1 MKQTLK
7 ADILF
12 LIMVFVHL
20 GIVLCLSILH
30 VIGIKIDLSTNQSL
44 LLSQILILV
53 PAFIYLIS
61 TKTNPIKL
69 VRWKRID
76 IPTIF
81 MVILLTFLTMP
92 LVTFINALSLLFSQN
107 NVMELTQ
114 KMTTNTFG
122 VNLLLMAVIPAVSEE
137 FVFRGVLF
145 HTYRKDSVLYG
156 VIVSGVVFG
165 LMHLNFNQFSYAFV
179 LGIIFAL
186 IIEATGSIF
195 ATIIAHFIIN
205 GYSVVAMTISDKM
218 LNLLGQSSQD
228 IQAQMTPENL
238 IMVAGVYGIIAI
250 GTTAMAIGVYIWIA
264 KHCKR
269 ENHLRAVFMIRKGTD
284 KFSLKRAI
292 SIPLIIS
299 IIVCLSYMIY
309 TEVVV
314 SVTEKQNNTQYNIEE
329 PTIDNTIDNTIDI
342 EL

>member
-1 MKQTLK
+1 MRQILK

-12 LIMVFVHL
+12 LILVFVHI
-20 GIVLCLSILH
+20 GVVLVLSILQL
-30 VIGIKIDLSTNQSL
+30 VGIKSELPINQSL
-44 LLSQILILV
+44 LLSQLLILV
-53 PAFIYLIS
+53 PTFIYLFI

-69 VRWKRID
+69 VRWKSID
-76 IPTIF
+76 LPTIF

-92 LVTFINALSLLFSQN
+92 LITFINALSMLFSQN
-107 NVMELTQ
+107 NVIALTER
-114 KMTTNTFG
+114 MTMNPFG
-122 VNLLLMAVIPAVSEE
+122 INLLLMAIIPAISEE

-156 VIVSGVVFG
+156 VVISGVVFG

-205 GYSVVAMTISDKM
+205 GNSVVWMTISDKM
-218 LNLLGQSSQD
+218 LKVMGQSSME
-228 IQAQMTPENL
+228 IQSQMTTQYL

-250 GTTAMAIGVYIWIA
+250 GTTALAIGVYIWIV

-269 ENHLRAVFMIRKGTD
+269 ENHLRAVFMIRKGND
-284 KFSLKRAI
+284 KFLWKRAI

-299 IIVCLSYMIY
+299 IIVCLSYMVY

-314 SVTEKQNNTQYNIEE
+314 SANQKQNNTQYNIDE
-329 PTIDNTIDNTIDI
+329 PSIDNTIDI
-342 EL
+342 NL

>member
-1 MKQTLK
+1 MRQTLK

-12 LIMVFVHL
+12 LIMVFVHI

-30 VIGIKIDLSTNQSL
+30 VIGVKSDLTTNQSL
-44 LLSQILILV
+44 LLSQLLILV
-53 PAFIYLIS
+53 PTFIYFIL

-69 VRWKRID
+69 IRWKRID
-76 IPTIF
+76 LPTIF

-92 LVTFINALSLLFSQN
+92 LITFINALSMLFSQN
-107 NVMELTQ
+107 NVVALTE
-114 KMTTNTFG
+114 KMTTNPFM
-122 VNLLLMAVIPAVSEE
+122 VNLLLMAIIPAISEE

-156 VIVSGVVFG
+156 VVISGVVFG

-186 IIEATGSIF
+186 IIEATGSIY

-205 GYSVVAMTISDKM
+205 GNSVVWMTISDKI
-218 LNLLGQSSQD
+218 LNVMGRSSQD
-228 IQAQMTPENL
+228 IQSQITPEYL
-238 IMVAGVYGIIAI
+238 MMSAGVYGIIAI
-250 GTTAMAIGVYIWIA
+250 GTTALAIGVYIWIA

-269 ENHLRAVFMIRKGTD
+269 ENHLRAVFMIRKGEN

-314 SVTEKQNNTQYNIEE
+314 SITEKQNTQYNIED
-329 PTIDNTIDNTIDI
+329 TTIDNTIDI
-342 EL
+342 KL